1 MESDSLGLND
11 WDPIRSYVQGVLQQ
25 NHDDWHHERMEFHVR
40 KPDTLIGQYTIQVL
54 AQVGDRRDWPALADT
69 LTRLGPNDLT
79 LGCEVMEAG
88 RPVEEIVLEALSKID
103 PTATKTLLRRILQND
118 KKAYLHDFVRRHL
131 QAKLG

>member
-1 MESDSLGLND
+1 MTGIMSAWNFTLG
-11 WDPIRSYVQGVLQQ
+11 
-25 NHDDWHHERMEFHVR
+25 

-69 LTRLGPNDLT
+69 LTRLGSNDLT

-103 PTATKTLLRRILQND
+103 PIATNTLLRRILQDDN
-118 KKAYLHDFVRRHL
+118 KTYLHDFVRRHL